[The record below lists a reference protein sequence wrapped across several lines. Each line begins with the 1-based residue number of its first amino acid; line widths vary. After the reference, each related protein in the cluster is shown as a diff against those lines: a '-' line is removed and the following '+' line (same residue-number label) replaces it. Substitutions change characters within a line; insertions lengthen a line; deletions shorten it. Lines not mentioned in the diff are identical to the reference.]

1 MRFWFSLSTFLFSLA
16 FLIYGLQT
24 LDIYDFNGR
33 PGPGYFPLIIGVGLL
48 ISTGIN
54 VYKDLKERRGQT
66 LEIVEPADPELV
78 YAKDAIATAACIGLL
93 IFSLNFL
100 GAIVA
105 MIAFC
110 LAFLSY
116 FNRGKHLQNAGYS
129 IAFPMS
135 VFLLFDVW
143 LQAGLPDGLLRLFY

>member
-16 FLIYGLQT
+16 FLLFGLQT
-24 LDIYDFNGR
+24 LDIHDLNGR
-33 PGPGYFPLIIGVGLL
+33 PGPGYFPLIIGIGLL
-48 ISTGIN
+48 VSTGIN
-54 VYKDLKERRGQT
+54 VYKDLKEARRKNT
-66 LEIVEPADPELV
+66 KKLVEENRDSV
-78 YAKDAIATAACIGLL
+78 YAKDAVATAGCIGIL

-105 MIAFC
+105 MILFC
-110 LAFLSY
+110 LTFLSY
-116 FNRGKHLQNAGYS
+116 FNKGKHLQNVGYS

-143 LQAGLPDGLLRLFY
+143 LQAGLPD